1 MWLRDTG
8 ILEKVKKYVM
18 NPPRHIPAPR
28 VRFNQPLIL
37 RQFGII
43 MIIMIVGLFIS
54 ITVFLVELLKTS
66 NSVDA
71 PRAGVGIEMTHAQ
84 TGVSSAPTP
93 GVGVILTDL
102 E

>member
-8 ILEKVKKYVM
+8 ILEKVKYDVM
-18 NPPRHIPAPR
+18 NPPHQIPDPR
-28 VRFNQPLIL
+28 VRHNQPLNL
-37 RQFGII
+37 GQLGII
-43 MIIMIVGLFIS
+43 MIIMVVGAFIS
-54 ITVFLVELLKTS
+54 IIVFLVELLKTS

-71 PRAGVGIEMTHAQ
+71 SRAGVGIEMTHAQ